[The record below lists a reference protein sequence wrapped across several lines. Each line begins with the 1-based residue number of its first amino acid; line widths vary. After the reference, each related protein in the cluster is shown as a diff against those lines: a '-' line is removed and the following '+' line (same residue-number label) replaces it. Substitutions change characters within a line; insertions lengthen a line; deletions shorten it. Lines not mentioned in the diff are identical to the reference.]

1 MRTLK
6 LLREQ
11 AISHCVKVKNWKCS
25 FFRVFFQRQVLFKSN
40 LIGTSSSYQKQ
51 TTQIRQPRY
60 FVTLRATWTNVFL
73 NQQAMFT
80 TMKSRVHFLISNRG
94 ARWKFHL
101 STPMGA
107 TKMHEQIQNTGM
119 TKKIIKTYF
128 STTQQATNF
137 NNVQIELVLVITAT
151 KLFLRNQQLL
161 FHSYLMWC
169 FASFNKG

>member
-1 MRTLK
+1 M
-6 LLREQ
+6 
-11 AISHCVKVKNWKCS
+11 
-25 FFRVFFQRQVLFKSN
+25 FFFQGVLP
-40 LIGTSSSYQKQ
+40 TPSSLQKQ
-51 TTQIRQPRY
+51 SHRDIFVLSKTNDTKRQPRY
-60 FVTLRATWTNVFL
+60 FITLRATWTNVFL

-137 NNVQIELVLVITAT
+137 NNVQIELVPVITAT